1 MKTQISR
8 THYTLLCLA
17 MIASTAG
24 CASDPSRIADTQ
36 VRSADR
42 PECQLS
48 AARGK
53 EEGVSGTETRFDPC
67 GTSGTFPIITNE
79 DLDGSNDDDD

>member
-1 MKTQISR
+1 MAGSSFPI
-8 THYTLLCLA
+8 LA
-17 MIASTAG
+17 VVMAALAGLASG

-48 AARGK
+48 AVRGK
-53 EEGVSGTETRFDPC
+53 AEGASGTETRHDPC
-67 GTSGTFPIITNE
+67 GTLGTFPVITTDDSGDDAGE
-79 DLDGSNDDDD
+79 DD